1 MLRYL
6 PSRAPRKADRPR
18 NDYEPC
24 GLCEEEDDEE
34 GEEIDISVDV
44 PIWLPRWFLTS
55 YWGVPSEVK
64 ELMKEKRLVP
74 NETMPEDKRYKL
86 TMFDISGPP
95 VLLLWMATLI
105 QWPFFMFLPWIAFYF
120 TECNGLGMPHY
131 ATWVW
136 LFPLPILVLVVGI
149 ELWCF
154 TYTIVP
160 VVQWLGNMTTPL
172 RSKPSFGFWFY
183 WHLSLSLCSHT
194 DLVTQGFLLASVCR
208 WFGCE
213 GWDQIA
219 QIWEDVWENSIFA
232 WITPGENLRFIL
244 IFAWITTII
253 QLPLFIASALP
264 ARLFCC
270 KYVDF
275 DCRSEKEGYNVFSCW
290 PQNVAECQW
299 TTSHIWHAD
308 ALKTLALLNR
318 MVLVQEGQHQL
329 QLERAK
335 HTKHDL
341 NRSTQILKMELR
353 QMIPRIVLLNF
364 LQNCTKLEVQTTIF
378 SLGRMVMK
386 AHLNWQ
392 CLFCILIA
400 HITSA
405 NDLFQICLRAKKI
418 AEARKESAAS
428 DEPADDIGTL
438 GMDRPPAESRAAPS
452 SAAVDVRSA
461 SRNLDARP
469 QAIDSMDW
477 MLAFVWCAALLCF
490 LVQLHSF
497 GKLVGAFICED
508 AIWNFPDRCV
518 DVDANWRSSPGG

>member
-1 MLRYL
+1 
-6 PSRAPRKADRPR
+6 
-18 NDYEPC
+18 
-24 GLCEEEDDEE
+24 
-34 GEEIDISVDV
+34 
-44 PIWLPRWFLTS
+44 
-55 YWGVPSEVK
+55 
-64 ELMKEKRLVP
+64 MKEKRLVP

-136 LFPLPILVLVVGI
+136 LFPLPIL
-149 ELWCF
+149 
-154 TYTIVP
+154 
-160 VVQWLGNMTTPL
+160 
-172 RSKPSFGFWFY
+172 
-183 WHLSLSLCSHT
+183 
-194 DLVTQGFLLASVCR
+194 GFLLASVCR

-219 QIWEDVWENSIFA
+219 QIWEDV
-232 WITPGENLRFIL
+232 
-244 IFAWITTII
+244 II

-308 ALKTLALLNR
+308 AWLPAFDSWGRPCLFVMFIDVRPSSRSVRVCRPFDEDALKTLALLNR

-353 QMIPRIVLLNF
+353 QMIPR
-364 LQNCTKLEVQTTIF
+364 
-378 SLGRMVMK
+378 
-386 AHLNWQ
+386 
-392 CLFCILIA
+392 LFGQRDNM
-400 HITSA
+400 T
-405 NDLFQICLRAKKI
+405 
-418 AEARKESAAS
+418 
-428 DEPADDIGTL
+428 
-438 GMDRPPAESRAAPS
+438 
-452 SAAVDVRSA
+452 
-461 SRNLDARP
+461 
-469 QAIDSMDW
+469 
-477 MLAFVWCAALLCF
+477 
-490 LVQLHSF
+490 
-497 GKLVGAFICED
+497 
-508 AIWNFPDRCV
+508 
-518 DVDANWRSSPGG
+518 